1 MSTLE
6 EVRKAE
12 ERMNE
17 LVNRLKQVGAAD
29 VDNLTLQL
37 KQATDDYANA
47 VRALRPESAIQKD
60 HQF

>member
-12 ERMNE
+12 ARMNE

-29 VDNLTLQL
+29 ADNLTLQL
-37 KQATDDYANA
+37 KQATADYANA
-47 VRALRPESAIQKD
+47 VRALRPESKIQKP

>member
-17 LVNRLKQVGAAD
+17 LVYRLIQVGAAD
-29 VDNLTLQL
+29 ADNLTLQL
-37 KQATDDYANA
+37 KQATDDYAKA
-47 VRALRPESAIQKD
+47 VHALRPE
-60 HQF
+60 